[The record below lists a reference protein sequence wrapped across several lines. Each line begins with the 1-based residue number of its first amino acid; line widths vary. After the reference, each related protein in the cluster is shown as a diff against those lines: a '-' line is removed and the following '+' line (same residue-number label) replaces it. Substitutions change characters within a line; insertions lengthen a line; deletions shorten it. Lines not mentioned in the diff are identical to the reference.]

1 MSCSNCLLLAI
12 VVLLYVQHWVCGHG
26 HLTGVVS
33 RSLQESRFFFEFLA
47 MFYSSINTFSRK
59 KKNTR
64 SRTWLCFFVG
74 STAVT
79 SGGRSIEQS
88 RGGCCLDAG

>member
-33 RSLQESRFFFEFLA
+33 RSLQESRFFFFEFLA
-47 MFYSSINTFSRK
+47 TFYSSINTFSRK
-59 KKNTR
+59 KKER
-64 SRTWLCFFVG
+64 IHEAEL
-74 STAVT
+74 
-79 SGGRSIEQS
+79 
-88 RGGCCLDAG
+88 GCAFLLGALL